1 MRILN
6 TFAFEKL
13 KIRPVDISHMNSFF
27 KPERIDPAS
36 ITVNEKQIDLIP
48 GCFVRTVGSVPGYL
62 LSDNLNIW
70 IYFDHANMER
80 LFITYRLRKYNRG
93 AIVRYCAE
101 TNSKLYYEPMD
112 YYVDDFPRHIN
123 RNFKYRDIMDVY
135 TSNLNL
141 GVFTSEKD
149 IVKFYTNGGIDF
161 YINQFDN

>member
-13 KIRPVDISHMNSFF
+13 KIRPVDILQMDSL
-27 KPERIDPAS
+27 KPKRIDPVN
-36 ITVNEKQIDLIP
+36 ITVNENQIDLIP
-48 GCFVRTVGSVPGYL
+48 GCFVRTVGSVPGHL
-62 LSDNLNIW
+62 LSDDLNVW

-80 LFITYRLRKYNRG
+80 LFIAYRQKYYRG

-123 RNFKYRDIMDVY
+123 RNFKFRDITDIY
-135 TSNLNL
+135 ISNLNL
-141 GVFTSEKD
+141 GVFTYEKD
-149 IVKFYTNGGIDF
+149 IVEFYTNGDIDF